1 MDRDISVISI
11 RISRK
16 ILILLLLYTHSLGL
30 MKNNAVS
37 TNYNDLRKW
46 VGHWPRP
53 TPIYAI
59 QQDMMVKF
67 KTWITLASSSSKKF
81 IVKV

>member
-1 MDRDISVISI
+1 
-11 RISRK
+11 
-16 ILILLLLYTHSLGL
+16 

-46 VGHWPRP
+46 VGHWPKP